1 MASLGGLKY
10 GITYSITV
18 NSQNTGIYGQLQIN
32 SDGSAPE
39 KACMRQNE
47 LVYITETLVII
58 LGMEQH
64 EKEGLV
70 YILGVVALIV
80 LILGL
85 ASLTHVV
92 L

>member
-1 MASLGGLKY
+1 M
-10 GITYSITV
+10 
-18 NSQNTGIYGQLQIN
+18 QIN